1 MIESL
6 KDLEKLLKLCRKQ
19 GVTKIAL
26 GSVSFELGNLP
37 EIRRVD
43 NSVEEVDQDDPYAN
57 FPQGDLTP
65 TQLMF
70 YSSGG
75 NPDDDPELNGVTQ

>member
-1 MIESL
+1 LIESI

-19 GVTKIAL
+19 GVTEIKIHGAEIKL
-26 GSVSFELGNLP
+26 GELPP
-37 EIRRVD
+37 EQHAAA
-43 NSVEEVDQDDPYAN
+43 VETDPAAPYAN
-57 FPQGDLTP
+57 FPQGELSP

-75 NPDDDPELNGVTQ
+75 LPENDPELQVG

>member
-1 MIESL
+1 MIESI

-26 GSVSFELGNLP
+26 ATVSFELGALP
-37 EIRRVD
+37 EVISRSTVLED
-43 NSVEEVDQDDPYAN
+43 VPEDPYAN

-75 NPDDDPELNGVTQ
+75 APEDDPELQGETN